1 MSSYYKIIIIFLFIF
16 LFTSCSNVQNTINMK
31 KYENFFSQENK
42 LIMLALDYEKNNNN
56 EEARK
61 LYKKLFDQTSNS
73 EYLIKYLAISLNMK
87 KFDDIINIS
96 KKYLKN
102 HNDIKIL
109 KIYTLTLIHQNK
121 LNKALKSALFLSKQD
136 KTNANYR
143 ILGLIYFK
151 AKKYKEALKVYQN
164 LYDKHLDAKD
174 LIYIVDILYIY
185 LDKKEIAIAYLETH
199 IKLHKSSQ
207 KIYNKLLNIYYK
219 EKNTKSIIKVLKAK
233 YFSLNNQNN
242 IKEKKQTYELLV
254 HYLGKKDINLLIKF
268 LEKNKL
274 NNYKLL
280 SLYQQN
286 NQKNKALILSK
297 KMYKNSGDINL
308 LAQIAILEFQL
319 AKNKK
324 DVLLDVIKKFEE
336 TLTVLNNHQYQ
347 NYLAYLLID
356 FDVDIRQGLILVKK
370 ALQKDPNNFA
380 YLDTLAWGEYKIN
393 NCKQAYK
400 SMKIVIDNVGI
411 KDKEIKLHWDKIK
424 ECLNK

>member
-1 MSSYYKIIIIFLFIF
+1 M
-16 LFTSCSNVQNTINMK
+16 
-31 KYENFFSQENK
+31 
-42 LIMLALDYEKNNNN
+42 
-56 EEARK
+56 
-61 LYKKLFDQTSNS
+61 
-73 EYLIKYLAISLNMK
+73 
-87 KFDDIINIS
+87 
-96 KKYLKN
+96 
-102 HNDIKIL
+102 
-109 KIYTLTLIHQNK
+109 
-121 LNKALKSALFLSKQD
+121 
-136 KTNANYR
+136 
-143 ILGLIYFK
+143 
-151 AKKYKEALKVYQN
+151 
-164 LYDKHLDAKD
+164 
-174 LIYIVDILYIY
+174 
-185 LDKKEIAIAYLETH
+185 
-199 IKLHKSSQ
+199 
-207 KIYNKLLNIYYK
+207 
-219 EKNTKSIIKVLKAK
+219 
-233 YFSLNNQNN
+233 
-242 IKEKKQTYELLV
+242 